1 MTTLPSLRLPHT
13 SDGSLA
19 VGRYALQTMSDEQNT
34 ETAESDSV
42 EGSAPPVKA
51 PAAVVAS
58 IKKFVATE
66 GGAAKAVLQPIGTA
80 GVRITLVGESN
91 GYLGDRVVD
100 DVATAHAVVD
110 AVPGLEIG
118 EWDRE
123 LTSKATVSPEHY
135 RKMAGWVAH
144 SEHFPKARNSAII

>member
-1 MTTLPSLRLPHT
+1 
-13 SDGSLA
+13 
-19 VGRYALQTMSDEQNT
+19 MSDEQT
-34 ETAESDSV
+34 TDTTDTASR
-42 EGSAPPVKA
+42 AKA
-51 PAAVVAS
+51 PAGVVES
-58 IKKFVATE
+58 IKKFVAAE
-66 GGAAKAVLQPIGTA
+66 GGAATAVLQPIGAA
-80 GVRITLVGESN
+80 GVRITLVGDSN

-118 EWDRE
+118 EWDRD